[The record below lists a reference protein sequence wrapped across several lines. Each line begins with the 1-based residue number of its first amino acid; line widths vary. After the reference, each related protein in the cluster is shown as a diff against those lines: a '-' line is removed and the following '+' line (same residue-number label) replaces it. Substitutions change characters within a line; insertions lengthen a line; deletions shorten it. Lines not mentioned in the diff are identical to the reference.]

1 MPDDR
6 ENISLRKK
14 EHLEL
19 CLTDKVKFQE
29 KTPGF
34 EKYDFEHYAITE
46 VELSEISLSVK
57 FFNKKISYPFLIS
70 SMTGGA
76 ENAEAINSSLASAA
90 KRLNIPF
97 AVGSQRPILENAEYI
112 NSYKVIRKQ
121 APDIPVLGN
130 LGAAQ
135 IVRLKSLD
143 PLKELADSIEADAF
157 IIHVNPLQELL
168 QKNGEPGFKGLLH
181 KIEKITCELKIP
193 IIIKEVGAGISEPA
207 AKKLI
212 KAGIKGIDVAGAGG
226 TSWAG
231 VEILRNKNGAD
242 ESFWDWGLPTTYCIR
257 TISPLKKKHKFL
269 LIASGGIN
277 SGFDIAKAIA
287 LGADM
292 GASARIVLQTLEAS
306 GVEGVERM
314 LAGWFEQIRKIM
326 FLTGCR
332 TIKDLQQVKLINKK
346 ELF

>member
-1 MPDDR
+1 MPDDK

-19 CLTDKVKFQE
+19 CLTDKVKFHE
-29 KTPGF
+29 KTSGF

-46 VELSEISLSVK
+46 IELNEITLSLK
-57 FFNKKISYPFLIS
+57 IFNKKIAYPFLIS

-76 ENAEAINSSLASAA
+76 ENAEVINSNLASAA
-90 KRLNIPF
+90 QSLNIPF
-97 AVGSQRPILENAEYI
+97 AVGSQRPILENAEFI
-112 NSYKVIRKQ
+112 NSYKVIRRQ
-121 APDIPVLGN
+121 APNIPVLGN

-143 PLKELADSIEADAF
+143 PLKQLIDSIEADAF

-168 QKNGEPGFKGLLH
+168 QKNGEPSFKGLLQR
-181 KIEKITCELKIP
+181 IERITGELKIP
-193 IIIKEVGAGISEPA
+193 IVVKEVGAGISGLA
-207 AKKLI
+207 AKKLL
-212 KAGIKGIDVAGAGG
+212 KAGVKGIDVAGAGG

-231 VEILRNKNGAD
+231 VEILRNKNNTG
-242 ESFWDWGLPTTYCIR
+242 ESFWDWGLPTTYCLKKIG
-257 TISPLKKKHKFL
+257 PLKKKNKFL

-277 SGFDIAKAIA
+277 NGFDIAKAIA

-292 GASARIVLQTLEAS
+292 GASARIVLQKLEAS
-306 GVEGVERM
+306 GTEGVELM
-314 LAGWFEQIRKIM
+314 LKEWFEQIRRIM

-332 TIKDLQQVKLINKK
+332 TIKDLQRINLINKE